1 MRKFDEFDNQV
12 LTIKYVE
19 FKNNDALYAVPI
31 ENFINATQDRVL
43 NEDDKDAF
51 ELIQRM
57 QQVHPFPEDVE
68 SLLKAIDDAHQFVHE
83 HTMQYDTHDYRLW
96 YSDFMIRCGIGIP
109 LKQLEQWISS
119 TYPYMSICTLY
130 MFECSMSGLI
140 LAKCP
145 YGCVINNANDIETI
159 DERTKNQR
167 RRRYLSAFSEK
178 YYVSEYMLDS

>member
-12 LTIKYVE
+12 LTIKYIE

-31 ENFINATQDRVL
+31 ENFINATQNRVL

-57 QQVHPFPEDVE
+57 QQVHPFPEDVK
-68 SLLKAIDDAHQFVHE
+68 SLLKTIDDVHQFVHE

-96 YSDFMIRCGIGIP
+96 YSDFTMRCCIGIS

-119 TYPYMSICTLY
+119 TYPYMSVCTLY
-130 MFECSMSGLI
+130 MFECSMSDLI

-145 YGCVINNANDIETI
+145 YGCIINNANDLDSV
-159 DERTKNQR
+159 DEKTKK
-167 RRRYLSAFSEK
+167 SEK
-178 YYVSEYMLDS
+178 KTVSERILRKILCE